1 MNGTIA
7 NILDLFSGD
16 YHEDIHSENCDTYEI
31 VYSIGTV
38 KRPDTALLQNFID
51 QIPTR
56 DDLFISF
63 SDQNVDYKRSEGSDL
78 NAFLDHVEQAVC
90 NHANQKFKLA
100 ITKNIESGIRSVY
113 DDTWFLDFMQ
123 SRPFPYLL
131 SILSQRI
138 HENRLVFEYQDKE
151 IPTTY
156 SSSICFKTANSEEKF
171 WPLDNKTREL
181 RLSKSRELCH
191 WYKENVNITPD
202 DLYFKQD
209 GEGTFNLRKLLDKS
223 CLAFTW
229 MHVADY
235 VEFKTD
241 GVTFNLNGLRS
252 YSCDIPNEGIVA
264 QPYDTESVR
273 AMVDIFQW
281 CYSEGNFM
289 DKMMIVRNI
298 LSVNLRQDTL
308 SIPANTFNSV
318 LSNFKIF
325 QKENVERYLKMRND
339 LSDKLIGLQC
349 EINKL
354 ADDYLSE
361 YKKNIV
367 AFLSFVVPMIVVRAM
382 TNGEM
387 IDVFSPS
394 ILIVMLASAGVSYI
408 YFLYTQGEYQSR
420 EKMMKRQFAQMKE
433 RYREVLSEEERNFI
447 FADSNEQDQ
456 ESYTS
461 FLRTREESISKI
473 WKRTLVVIVLVTIL
487 IFVLLLLK

>member
-16 YHEDIHSENCDTYEI
+16 YHEDNHSENCDTYEI

-51 QIPTR
+51 QIPAR

-78 NAFLDHVEQAVC
+78 DAFLDHVERAVC

-113 DDTWFLDFMQ
+113 DDAWFLDFMQ

-209 GEGTFNLRKLLDKS
+209 GEGAFNLRKLLDKS

-394 ILIVMLASAGVSYI
+394 ILLVMLASSGVSYI
-408 YFLYTQGEYQSR
+408 YFLYTQREYQSR

>member
-1 MNGTIA
+1 
-7 NILDLFSGD
+7 
-16 YHEDIHSENCDTYEI
+16 
-31 VYSIGTV
+31 
-38 KRPDTALLQNFID
+38 
-51 QIPTR
+51 
-56 DDLFISF
+56 
-63 SDQNVDYKRSEGSDL
+63 
-78 NAFLDHVEQAVC
+78 
-90 NHANQKFKLA
+90 
-100 ITKNIESGIRSVY
+100 
-113 DDTWFLDFMQ
+113 
-123 SRPFPYLL
+123 
-131 SILSQRI
+131 
-138 HENRLVFEYQDKE
+138 
-151 IPTTY
+151 
-156 SSSICFKTANSEEKF
+156 
-171 WPLDNKTREL
+171 
-181 RLSKSRELCH
+181 
-191 WYKENVNITPD
+191 
-202 DLYFKQD
+202 
-209 GEGTFNLRKLLDKS
+209 
-223 CLAFTW
+223 

-235 VEFKTD
+235 VEFKTN

-281 CYSEGNFM
+281 CYSEGNYM

-339 LSDKLIGLQC
+339 LSDKLIGLQR

>member
-1 MNGTIA
+1 MNRTVA
-7 NILDLFSGD
+7 NILDLFSED
-16 YHEDIHSENCDTYEI
+16 YHEDKHSENCDTYEI
-31 VYSIGTV
+31 VYSMGNV
-38 KRPDTALLQNFID
+38 KKPDTALLQNFID
-51 QIPTR
+51 QIPAR
-56 DDLFISF
+56 DDLFITF
-63 SDQNVDYKRSEGSDL
+63 ADQNVDYKRSDGSDL

-90 NHANQKFKLA
+90 CHTNQKFKLT
-100 ITKNIESGIRSVY
+100 ITKNMEPGIRSVY
-113 DDTWFLDFMQ
+113 DDAWFLDFMQ

-138 HENRLVFEYQDKE
+138 HEHKLVFEYQDKE

-156 SSSICFKTANSEEKF
+156 SSSICFKVANREDKF
-171 WPLDNKTREL
+171 WALDDKTWEL

-202 DLYFKQD
+202 DLYFIQD
-209 GEGTFNLRKLLDKS
+209 GEGNLNLRELLDKS

-235 VEFKTD
+235 VEFKNSS
-241 GVTFNLNGLRS
+241 VRFYLNGLRS
-252 YSCDIPNEGIVA
+252 YSCDIPNDDVIA
-264 QPYDTESVR
+264 QPYYTESVKP
-273 AMVDIFQW
+273 MVDIYQW

-298 LSVNLRQDTL
+298 LSVNLKQDTL
-308 SIPANTFNSV
+308 SIPVNTFNSV

-339 LSDKLIGLQC
+339 LSDKLIGLQR

-382 TNGEM
+382 AKGEM

-394 ILIVMLASAGVSYI
+394 ILIVMLASAFVSYV
-408 YFLYTQGEYQSR
+408 YFRYTQGEYQSR

-461 FLRTREESISKI
+461 FLRTREESISGI
-473 WKRTLVVIVLVTIL
+473 WKTTLIVIVLVSVF
-487 IFVLLLLK
+487 IFALLLK

>member
-16 YHEDIHSENCDTYEI
+16 YHEDNHSESCDTYKI

-51 QIPTR
+51 QIPAR

-78 NAFLDHVEQAVC
+78 NAFLDHVERAVC

-113 DDTWFLDFMQ
+113 DDAWFLDFMQ
-123 SRPFPYLL
+123 SRPFPYFL

-209 GEGTFNLRKLLDKS
+209 GEGAFNLRKLLDKS

-473 WKRTLVVIVLVTIL
+473 WKRTLVVIVWVTIL

>member
-1 MNGTIA
+1 MNGTVA

-16 YHEDIHSENCDTYEI
+16 YQEDNHSENCDTYEI
-31 VYSIGTV
+31 VYLMGSV
-38 KRPDTALLQNFID
+38 KKPDAVLLQKFID
-51 QIPTR
+51 QIPSR
-56 DDLFISF
+56 DNLFMTF
-63 SDQNVDYKRSEGSDL
+63 SDQNVDYKRSDGLDINDFL
-78 NAFLDHVEQAVC
+78 NSVEKNVC
-90 NHANQKFKLA
+90 CQVNLRFKLT
-100 ITKNIESGIRSVY
+100 ITKNIEQGIRSVY
-113 DDTWFLDFMQ
+113 DDEWFFDFMQ
-123 SRPFPYLL
+123 GRPFPYLL

-138 HENRLVFEYQDKE
+138 HENRLIFEYQDKE

-156 SSSICFKTANSEEKF
+156 SSSICFKTANSVEKF

-191 WYKENVNITPD
+191 WYKDNVNITPD

-209 GEGTFNLRKLLDKS
+209 VEGTLNLRNLLDKT

-235 VEFKTD
+235 VEFKTNN
-241 GVTFNLNGLRS
+241 VTFNLNGLRS
-252 YSCDIPNEGIVA
+252 YSCDIPNDNIIA
-264 QPYDTESVR
+264 QPYDAGSIK

-308 SIPANTFNSV
+308 SIPSNTFVSV

-325 QKENVERYLKMRND
+325 QKENVDRYLKMRND
-339 LSDKLIGLQC
+339 LSDKLIGLQR

-382 TNGEM
+382 AKGEM

-394 ILIVMLASAGVSYI
+394 ILIVMLASALVSYI
-408 YFLYTQGEYQSR
+408 YFLYTQGEYKSR
-420 EKMMKRQFAQMKE
+420 EKMMKRQFVQMKE

-473 WKRTLVVIVLVTIL
+473 WKITLIVIVFVTIL
-487 IFVLLLLK
+487 IFVVLLFK

>member
-1 MNGTIA
+1 MNTVVS
-7 NILDLFSGD
+7 NILDLFSDD
-16 YHEDIHSENCDTYEI
+16 YREDSHLENCDTYEI
-31 VYSIGTV
+31 VYSMGTV
-38 KRPDTALLQNFID
+38 KKPDTVLLQNFID
-51 QIPTR
+51 QIPAR
-56 DDLFISF
+56 DDLFILF
-63 SDQNVDYKRSEGSDL
+63 SDQNVDYKRSDGSDL
-78 NAFLDHVEQAVC
+78 NAFLDHVERAVC

-100 ITKNIESGIRSVY
+100 ITKNIEPGIRSVY
-113 DDTWFLDFMQ
+113 DDAWFLDFMQ

-138 HENRLVFEYQDKE
+138 HERKLVFEYQDKE

-156 SSSICFKTANSEEKF
+156 SSSICFKTANSEEKL
-171 WPLDNKTREL
+171 WALDDKIREL

-202 DLYFKQD
+202 DLYFTQD
-209 GEGTFNLRKLLDKS
+209 GEGTLNLRELLDKS

-235 VEFKTD
+235 VEFKD
-241 GVTFNLNGLRS
+241 NSVRFYLNGLRS
-252 YSCDIPNEGIVA
+252 YSCDIPNDGVIA
-264 QPYDTESVR
+264 QPYDTESVKP
-273 AMVDIFQW
+273 MVDIYQW

-298 LSVNLRQDTL
+298 LSVNLKQDTL
-308 SIPANTFNSV
+308 SIPVNTFNSV

-339 LSDKLIGLQC
+339 LSDKLIGLQR

-382 TNGEM
+382 AKGEM

-394 ILIVMLASAGVSYI
+394 ILIVMLASAGVSYV
-408 YFLYTQGEYQSR
+408 YFRYTQGEYQSR

-447 FADSNEQDQ
+447 FADSNEKNQ

-473 WKRTLVVIVLVTIL
+473 WIITLIVIVLVSVF
-487 IFVLLLLK
+487 IFALLLK